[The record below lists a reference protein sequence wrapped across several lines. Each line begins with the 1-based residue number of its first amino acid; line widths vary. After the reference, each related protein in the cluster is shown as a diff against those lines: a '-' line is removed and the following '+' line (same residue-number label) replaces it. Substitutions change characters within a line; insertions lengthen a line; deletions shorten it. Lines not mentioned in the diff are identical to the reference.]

1 MSKKKAPPSPDLSKD
16 PEFLRYLKEND
27 REGTPAAGA
36 IPNGH
41 EGPYMPSKEE
51 LIEGARIAAEAVV
64 RMAQARVKAA
74 EEQINMLFQQE
85 EEEQ

>member
-1 MSKKKAPPSPDLSKD
+1 MSKKKAQPSPDPSKD
-16 PEFLRYLKEND
+16 PEFLRFLRENN
-27 REGTPAAGA
+27 REGIPAAGA

-51 LIEGARIAAEAVV
+51 LIKGARSAAKAVV
-64 RMAQARVKAA
+64 RMAQARAKAA

-85 EEEQ
+85 EE